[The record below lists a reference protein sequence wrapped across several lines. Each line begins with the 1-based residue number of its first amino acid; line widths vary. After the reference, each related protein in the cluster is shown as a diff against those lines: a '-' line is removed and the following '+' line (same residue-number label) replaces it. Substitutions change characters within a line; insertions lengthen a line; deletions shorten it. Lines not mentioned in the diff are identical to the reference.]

1 MRLSGK
7 VAVVTGAGRGIGR
20 ATAMRMARE
29 GASVVVNDIE
39 PAVAEETVQAI
50 RSADGRA
57 VADTHAVGSFDNG
70 EAIVQTALDNFGRI
84 DILFNNAGFVRDAMV
99 HKMTEADWDAIIQVH
114 LKGTFANTRAA
125 YRYMREQQSGK
136 IVNVTSASG
145 LRGNVGQA
153 NYCAAKAGVIGLTM
167 SNAKEF
173 GKFNVQVNAISPNA
187 VTRLSDAIPP
197 KFRDIAI
204 QMTPLGRFG
213 EPEEIAAVVCFLAS
227 SDSDY
232 MTGQIIGVDGGIAI

>member
-1 MRLSGK
+1 MRLKGK
-7 VAVVTGAGRGIGR
+7 VAVVTGGGRGIGR
-20 ATAMRMARE
+20 ATALRMARE

-39 PAVAEETVQAI
+39 PAVAEEVVQAI
-50 RSADGRA
+50 QTRDGRA
-57 VADTHAVGSFDNG
+57 VVDTHAVGSFENG
-70 EAIVQTALDNFGRI
+70 EAIVQTAVDAFGRI

-114 LKGTFANTRAA
+114 LKGAFANTRAA

-153 NYCAAKAGVIGLTM
+153 NYCAAKAGIIGLTK

-232 MTGQIIGVDGGIAI
+232 VTGQIIAVDGGIAI